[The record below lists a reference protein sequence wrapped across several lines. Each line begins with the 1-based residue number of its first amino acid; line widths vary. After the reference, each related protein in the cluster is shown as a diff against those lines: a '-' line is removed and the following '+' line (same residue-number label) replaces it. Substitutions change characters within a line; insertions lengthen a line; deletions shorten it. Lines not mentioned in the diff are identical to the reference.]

1 MTEDQADESL
11 SDEPLPD
18 EPLPDP
24 DVLAYAQLLRPGGPR
39 DSWETPVLEAG
50 VRCGRPIVYPVPTED
65 LPAPLRRRAASGGS
79 RYYGALFA
87 FDLDDLG
94 RRRRYEGAR
103 FEVTLTDP
111 RAVAVALHGDGGAL
125 GLVYGFDQ
133 PQVASPVAQYAAS
146 AARPSLLRR
155 LGLRAGRARAWITG
169 AQSNVFGWVYEDP
182 SGQLLV
188 PRTYAMHA
196 LIEVPAELDRLDGEL
211 RVHVEVPR
219 EDRGVWSYVRASLQN
234 VVRFAEPLSAPRP
247 RSGAAVRL
255 CMAADVS
262 AYSRQTN
269 PTAERTQHRL
279 VTALARARRDAGVD
293 EAEISRQSQGDGQFA
308 VFPPGIDESEVI
320 PRLVGGL
327 AAALADTNRE
337 PGERMRL
344 RVALHRGLVKEADN
358 GWVGNAATAVHRI
371 LDSAPV
377 REALREHADAD
388 FVLGVPDVLYHDVI
402 AHSPRPP
409 RPEEFR
415 EVLVHLPDKNFL
427 ERSWLYVAPP
437 LPGDGSR

>member
-1 MTEDQADESL
+1 MTEDLA
-11 SDEPLPD
+11 DEPLSD
-18 EPLPDP
+18 DPLSDP
-24 DVLAYAQLLRPGGPR
+24 DVLAYAQLFRPGGPR

-50 VRCGRPIVYPVPTED
+50 VRCGRPLVYPVPTDD
-65 LPAPLRRRAASGGS
+65 LPAPLRHRAAAGGS

-103 FEVTLTDP
+103 FEVTLVDP
-111 RAVAVALHGDGGAL
+111 RTVAVALHGDGGAL

-133 PQVASPVAQYAAS
+133 PQAASPVAQYAAS
-146 AARPSLLRR
+146 AAGTRPGLLRR
-155 LGLRAGRARAWITG
+155 LCLRPGRARAWITG
-169 AQSNVFGWVYEDP
+169 AQSSVFAWVYEDP
-182 SGQLLV
+182 SGELLV

-196 LIEVPAELDRLDGEL
+196 LIEIPAELDRLEGEL

-219 EDRGVWSYVRASLQN
+219 EDRGVWSYVRASVQN
-234 VVRFAEPLSAPRP
+234 VVRFTEPLSAPRP

-262 AYSRQTN
+262 AYSGQTN
-269 PTAERTQHRL
+269 PAAERTQHRL
-279 VTALARARRDAGVD
+279 VTALARARGAAGLD
-293 EAEISRQSQGDGQFA
+293 EADVSRQSQGDGQFA
-308 VFPPGIDESEVI
+308 VFPPGIDESDVI
-320 PRLVGGL
+320 PRLVCGL
-327 AAALADTNRE
+327 RAALADTNRDE
-337 PGERMRL
+337 DRMRL

-377 REALREHADAD
+377 REALREHTDAD
-388 FVLGVPDVLYHDVI
+388 FVLGVPDVLFHDVI

-409 RPEEFR
+409 RPDEFR
-415 EVLVHLPDKNFL
+415 EVIVHLPDKNFL
-427 ERSWLYVAPP
+427 ERSWLYVAQP
-437 LPGDGSR
+437 LPRNGSGG